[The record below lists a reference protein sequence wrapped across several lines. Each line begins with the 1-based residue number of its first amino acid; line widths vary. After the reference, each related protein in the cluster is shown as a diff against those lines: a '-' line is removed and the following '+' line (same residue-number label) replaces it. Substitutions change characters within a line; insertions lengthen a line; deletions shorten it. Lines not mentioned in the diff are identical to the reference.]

1 MSEISGE
8 QDPETEDASAPPL
21 QGFRV
26 LELADERGSFAGRLL
41 SDLGADVIKLEPPG
55 GSAERKLAPL
65 DTSPSGGTRSL
76 AFAYRNAGKRSMTL
90 DARHAPA
97 LLGRLLKSVDL
108 LLESLDRDDRDAF
121 GLDEFALRKKH
132 PGLHV
137 VSIRDSGS
145 EEGSPSGGLPI
156 IDFAESGAMNATGR
170 REMAPCNAPPGL
182 VYGMVGTY
190 AALGAVLALTT
201 GGRSGVYTKV
211 PVREVLVDGF
221 YPEVQLI
228 YAYRGLLHDF
238 SGVIRRG
245 GAGPYPVYPCSDGHV
260 RVAMPTPW
268 HWRRWVELIGSPQ
281 VLSLAEWADVNYRNS
296 NAAALY
302 WVMAEFTMQHTTDQL
317 MLLGQQAGI
326 PVTKLNSLDAYV
338 RDPQTVARESVSG
351 ISVGETVYDVPR
363 SAWRSSAWHVRP
375 LNLLWEVGQDNQQI
389 YRDEFGLS
397 DTELETL
404 STAKTV

>member
-1 MSEISGE
+1 MSETSGE
-8 QDPETEDASAPPL
+8 PDPETEDASALPL

-41 SDLGADVIKLEPPG
+41 ADLGADVIKLEPPG
-55 GSAERKLAPL
+55 GSVERKLAPL
-65 DTSPSGGTRSL
+65 DTSGQGPLSL
-76 AFAYRNAGKRSMTL
+76 AFAYRNAGKRSLTL
-90 DARHAPA
+90 DAWRAPG
-97 LLGRLLKSVDL
+97 LFGRLLKSADL
-108 LLESLDRDDRDAF
+108 LLESLDRDDREALH
-121 GLDEFALRKKH
+121 LDELALRREY

-137 VSIRDSGS
+137 VSIRDNGS
-145 EEGSPSGGLPI
+145 EEGSPPGGLPI

-190 AALGAVLALTT
+190 AALAGVLALTT
-201 GGRSGVYTKV
+201 GGGSGVYTEV

-228 YAYRGLLHDF
+228 YSYRGLLPDF

-268 HWRRWVELIGSPQ
+268 HWRRWVELIGSPE
-281 VLSLAEWADVNYRNS
+281 VLSLPEWADVNYRNS

-302 WVMAEFTMQHTTDQL
+302 WVMAEFTMQHTADGL

-338 RDPQTVARESVSG
+338 RDPQTVARESVSE
-351 ISVGETVYDVPR
+351 ISVGDTVYEVPR
-363 SAWRSSAWHVRP
+363 SAWRSSAWQVRP
-375 LNLLWEVGQDNQQI
+375 LNLALEAGQDNRAI
-389 YRDEFGLS
+389 YGDEFGLS
-397 DTELETL
+397 YTELTSL
-404 STAKTV
+404 SAAKTI